1 MGRRKSHAKTQSAQR
16 LRQGKGIAAKRR
28 KKHKKK
34 ITRKSRRDLAMGTGE
49 ALGAPRFSPYVLF
62 VLFAPFCGY
71 SLSNLNLGDLA

>member
-28 KKHKKK
+28 KKK
-34 ITRKSRRDLAMGTGE
+34 IRRKSRRDLAMGTGE